1 MAIFPLI
8 ADKDSAA
15 ITLSAVSGNEL
26 PGSGLAPY
34 DAYELQVSVNGVAS
48 GTDAPAYTATLKSKG
63 VPVGLVMKIEL
74 TSLNAD
80 SNDVAAESLAI
91 SWYNS
96 AGTQVTKTMG
106 AEDDVIYVIH
116 LGKEVFE
123 SYNAGDRRVLLG
135 VDDTVTAP

>member
-34 DAYELQVSVNGVAS
+34 DAYELQVSLNGVAS
-48 GTDAPAYTATLKSKG
+48 GTAPAYEATLKSKG
-63 VPVGLVMKIEL
+63 VPVGLVMKINLED
-74 TSLNAD
+74 LNAN
-80 SNDVAAESLAI
+80 SVAVDAASLAI

-96 AGTQVTKTMG
+96 AGTKVTKTLT
-106 AEDDVIYVIH
+106 AADDAVYVIH

-123 SYNAGDRRVLLG
+123 SYNVGDRRVLLG
-135 VDDTVTAP
+135 VNDVITAP

>member
-34 DAYELQVSVNGVAS
+34 DAYELQVSLNGVAS
-48 GTDAPAYTATLKSKG
+48 GTAPAYEATLKSKG
-63 VPVGLVMKIEL
+63 VPVGLVMKINLED
-74 TSLNAD
+74 LNAN
-80 SNDVAAESLAI
+80 SVAVDAASLAI

-96 AGTQVTKTMG
+96 AGTKVTKTLT
-106 AEDDVIYVIH
+106 AADDAVYVIH

-123 SYNAGDRRVLLG
+123 SYNVGDRRALLG
-135 VDDTVTAP
+135 VNDVITTP

>member
-15 ITLSAVSGNEL
+15 ITLSAASGNEL

-34 DAYELQVSVNGVAS
+34 DAYELQVSLNGVES
-48 GTDAPAYTATLKSKG
+48 GTAAPAYEATLKSKG
-63 VPVGLVMKIEL
+63 VPVGLVMKINLE
-74 TSLNAD
+74 SLNAD
-80 SNDVAAESLAI
+80 SEDVAAASLAI

-96 AGTQVTKTMG
+96 AGTKVTKTLT
-106 AEDDVIYVIH
+106 AADDAVYVIH

-123 SYNAGDRRVLLG
+123 SYNVGDRRVLLG
-135 VDDTVTAP
+135 VNDVITAP

>member
-34 DAYELQVSVNGVAS
+34 DAYELQVSLNGVAS
-48 GTDAPAYTATLKSKG
+48 GTAPAYEATLKSKG
-63 VPVGLVMKIEL
+63 VPVGLVMKINLED
-74 TSLNAD
+74 LNAN
-80 SNDVAAESLAI
+80 SVAVDAASLAI

-96 AGTQVTKTMG
+96 AGTKVTKTLT
-106 AEDDVIYVIH
+106 AADDAVYVIH

-123 SYNAGDRRVLLG
+123 SYNVGDRRVLLG
-135 VDDTVTAP
+135 VNDVITTP

>member
-34 DAYELQVSVNGVAS
+34 DAYELQVSVNGVAT
-48 GTDAPAYTATLKSKG
+48 GTAAPAYTATLKSKG

-74 TSLNAD
+74 TSLMRTKMTLLQRAW
-80 SNDVAAESLAI
+80 LFL
-91 SWYNS
+91 
-96 AGTQVTKTMG
+96 GTTPQ
-106 AEDDVIYVIH
+106 EQR
-116 LGKEVFE
+116 
-123 SYNAGDRRVLLG
+123 SRRPWALKMMLF
-135 VDDTVTAP
+135 T